1 MTGLDLSPQLQA
13 GLGRPAIYK
22 KRPEVA
28 AALGL
33 RKVAFCITNGRVSCC
48 ERSPSVLQTERF
60 HAAEGRLLH
69 YKRKGFMLRK
79 VAFCITNGKVSCCE
93 RSPSALQTE
102 GFHTAEGR
110 FFHYEGNNPVENIV
124 GLPYSQRYNLRIWNV
139 IIPVVYW
146 NNIRLQMVG
155 LPMSGE
161 TNSYFQHGDNRDFLQ
176 YLRSTIL
183 RHLRGT
189 FFSVKTCWHRT
200 YVTPSGFRF
209 RLCLPFFL

>member
-1 MTGLDLSPQLQA
+1 MTGLDLSPSGLDLSPSGLDLSPQLQA

-48 ERSPSVLQTERF
+48 ERSPS
-60 HAAEGRLLH
+60 
-69 YKRKGFMLRK
+69 
-79 VAFCITNGKVSCCE
+79 
-93 RSPSALQTE
+93 ALQTE

-124 GLPYSQRYNLRIWNV
+124 GLPSSQRYNLRIWNV